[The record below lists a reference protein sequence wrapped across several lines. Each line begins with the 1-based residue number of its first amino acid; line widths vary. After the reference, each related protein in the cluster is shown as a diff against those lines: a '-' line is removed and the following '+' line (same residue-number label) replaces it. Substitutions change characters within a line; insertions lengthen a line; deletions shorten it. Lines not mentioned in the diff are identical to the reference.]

1 VNQPDDAADRLE
13 STNAGRPRTLLV
25 IAVAVLAAAAVAAT
39 VVSRSDSRHRAH
51 ARPSPPQ
58 GTTRSSTGDHLP
70 PAPAAPDDHLW
81 VFFQRVDRCTSTDHR
96 HQLRAALAVTEL
108 SDRPLRLVTATVV
121 GYLPG
126 LRLTDVRLGTSP
138 CAETAISTRAPLPSA
153 GEVVAF
159 SFAVGPGCPA
169 NRRIGVRMTFETNG
183 SSLVTDTL
191 LDLADIHFVECD
203 ARASD
208 VAISRG

>member
-1 VNQPDDAADRLE
+1 M
-13 STNAGRPRTLLV
+13 
-25 IAVAVLAAAAVAAT
+25 
-39 VVSRSDSRHRAH
+39 
-51 ARPSPPQ
+51 
-58 GTTRSSTGDHLP
+58 
-70 PAPAAPDDHLW
+70 
-81 VFFQRVDRCTSTDHR
+81 FFQPVDRCTSTDHR

-138 CAETAISTRAPLPSA
+138 CAETAISTRAQLPSA

-191 LDLADIHFVECD
+191 LDLADIHFVECE